1 MSMISCMVRLNL
13 GGKIPDTELKET
25 ADEYVKRGLSPDAAI
40 LRAVEEKLESAKM
53 DEASIIKTV
62 RAAYEAKG
70 GKPRVVQK
78 VEAKAEPVETDPV
91 ESKAAPNKVTGT
103 PAFKKWFG
111 ESEVIDANGEPLV
124 MYHGTS
130 SGGFSTFDTYA
141 SNYGLMGMGG
151 YFTAD
156 PHVASS
162 YTTKG
167 KGDAPTVYPVY
178 LSIKHPLHMDAKAD
192 AEKWKNQFDGIEDF
206 HEGGDT
212 NESWYR
218 AAEDLMGD
226 QRLPKWEGAE
236 AMQDGLRTM
245 GYDGIEHTGG
255 GRVAA
260 DGVRHQV
267 YIAFDPEQIKS
278 ATGNGG
284 EFDGSNP
291 DIMASRRLA
300 DSSRDLVITHNLTED
315 NLLHAEK
322 MGGIAVP
329 SLSVTRHDSTL
340 EGFGGITLIG
350 SRDLADPKGYA
361 STKVFGAD
369 IYSPRYPDVS
379 HKLDRLAVKNVNRAI
394 DGAREALG
402 LRELSAHDI
411 SSVRD
416 LADSTLVRYQTL
428 LDMGVKVD
436 PVRREDGTIDSW
448 ATENAVRRAVADNN
462 AYGAVDKKAKDILA
476 KSGAEERIFQGYTS
490 SGNQKY
496 VPHTL
501 ENVVK
506 ILKKELRGG
515 ESFNYGV
522 GSIRSK
528 FTPQF
533 KSIEQIQKAKDK
545 LVSKSQMDAV
555 KDEINK
561 EFDGLAD
568 SLKPFHSQGNSF
580 GFGDTVSAMMGD
592 AATMGLPRA
601 LEANGFKGVTPEA
614 MVPVRDFLEKLRDMP
629 TQYFEAKILR
639 DVDLSEFSGAVIPKD
654 TSPEARAALE
664 KRGIP
669 FKEYGSESERAA
681 AVSDFS
687 RELDAKNGDVM
698 FSRGFDPERRQL
710 LAAAAG
716 AALSAG
722 ARAGD
727 VNVGKAAP
735 IDPAVFSSHVT
746 PDVERILRDAGQGG
760 LNGAATLRKAMLA
773 ISESGPK
780 QLRPLAA
787 QIERLLPKDGVQL
800 TIDDTSRLNLHGLVR
815 LSPSVHMTLLTAEGR
830 TGLTYE
836 TLLHEALHV
845 AVAARYKS
853 LSVGME
859 RENDGVTG
867 LKVPRAADA
876 LRQFHDVWSEFKDA
890 TGAENFADRQLAM
903 VVGEA
908 RANPDE
914 FFVRALTDPTLQR
927 YLAGKH
933 YEGQTLWQRFKDW
946 VKTSLLG
953 IPKSGTAPSWLD
965 AALTASHDL
974 SHAMEADKAD
984 FSRMGALARVDG
996 PYAMESRMAEP
1007 PENRD
1012 ADDPQKRAL
1021 SRIIGVPKEMLAS
1034 VVFNARMMVVP
1045 MAAGAEKAM
1054 VIAKD
1059 FMNGNRRAQAQWN
1072 AFDKVLRANY
1082 SEDQLKK
1089 MWVAADQ
1096 ENDLRRDGNTSK
1108 TLGLA
1113 SLDAGER
1120 KTVELLH
1127 QYGEQLWNKAKDA
1140 GLVTGDGVDFWTPRV
1155 AARIVEDGTAE
1166 SIRQPVSEF
1175 SKDAKN
1181 LKTSASSTKER
1192 KYATTAESEAA
1203 LKGAAGDDAE
1213 YVKNIRVMPMA
1224 MAQLERAIAGR
1235 TLVNQIRAHGKL
1247 AGEELLSDEGKPNFV
1262 TFDHPALKQWRPKM
1276 DWAPV
1281 EPGLIEQRGYEVR
1294 KDGVYRA
1301 GEKLASYRIQDGE
1314 VQKLGPMLDS
1324 DGKAV
1329 MESSPLYV
1337 RKDFAGPLK
1346 AVFTKDPGA
1355 VYQGLMALKGGIT
1368 SMIMVSPLTHN
1379 LVIWGKAMPTMIS
1392 TMGWKN
1398 NLKNAGS
1405 LGLHAYFVGH
1415 TARADHALMG
1425 ELVDAGL
1432 VPVSG
1437 RGMNQDVAAI
1447 ANGIQPGRSMTARA
1461 AGAAFDLVSKNAG
1474 DNARKAVDAA
1484 GEFWHEKL
1492 LWDRVADMQAGM
1504 AVMMRTSLMDKG
1516 LDQRTASL
1524 VASHFANRYAGM
1536 IPAEAMSQLA
1546 HVTLNL
1552 SLFSKT
1558 FTMTNLGAY
1567 KDLIG
1572 GLPKDVQAQIR
1583 LRTFELQRALG
1594 KGEVE
1599 ANDAANADLAKVQ
1612 RIARAK
1618 AATVLVLDIAA
1629 MTSIASITQALWQGQ
1644 SGQQIA
1650 DDFKERLAKLG
1661 HKIKDDPMA
1670 IIGHPLDA
1678 LSSLSQTSDNP
1689 YGREDRVRLGEDEH
1703 GNSYYGRLPV
1713 GKVGEE
1719 LKQYSNLDS
1728 GLHLLHN
1735 KMSTFLRPI
1744 ADLTAKEDFSGKRI
1758 INPHDNGLKQVAA
1771 FGAYWVKSQLP
1782 LEDLAA
1788 LSHVARGDADTMDK
1802 LKLMGTA
1809 TGLSVGKLSGGDA
1822 VAEMRHQNQE
1832 QAADLRDVLPDV
1844 REAIRRDDIDKARQ
1858 LLEDAGQTP
1867 REIQSTIKRLD
1878 NPGKVSPQQLRK
1890 FNAHSTDDEREK
1902 LDRMRS
1908 R

>member
-40 LRAVEEKLESAKM
+40 LRAVEEKLEAAKM

-70 GKPRVVQK
+70 GKPRVVPK
-78 VEAKAEPVETDPV
+78 VEAKAEP
-91 ESKAAPNKVTGT
+91 AGVTAT

-111 ESEVIDANGEPLV
+111 ESKVIDADGNPMV
-124 MYHGTS
+124 VYHGTRGDITNFAPEKGAELS
-130 SGGFSTFDTYA
+130 PFSMG
-141 SNYGLMGMGG
+141 NKGL
-151 YFTAD
+151 YFTKSISLAEAYARSRD
-156 PHVASS
+156 
-162 YTTKG
+162 G
-167 KGDAPTVYPVY
+167 KRDTEGGNIMPVY
-178 LSIKHPLHMDAKAD
+178 LRIERPMVIEKGAD
-192 AEKWKNQFDGIEDF
+192 FD
-206 HEGGDT
+206 
-212 NESWYR
+212 
-218 AAEDLMGD
+218 
-226 QRLPKWEGAE
+226 E
-236 AMQDGLRTM
+236 AMSSAYLSAERIAELKAQ
-245 GYDGIEHTGG
+245 GYDGIMNHSAKEF
-255 GRVAA
+255 V
-260 DGVRHQV
+260 
-267 YIAFDPEQIKS
+267 AFDPEQIKS

-291 DIMASRRLA
+291 DIMASRA
-300 DSSRDLVITHNLTED
+300 
-315 NLLHAEK
+315 
-322 MGGIAVP
+322 
-329 SLSVTRHDSTL
+329 
-340 EGFGGITLIG
+340 
-350 SRDLADPKGYA
+350 
-361 STKVFGAD
+361 
-369 IYSPRYPDVS
+369 
-379 HKLDRLAVKNVNRAI
+379 
-394 DGAREALG
+394 
-402 LRELSAHDI
+402 
-411 SSVRD
+411 
-416 LADSTLVRYQTL
+416 
-428 LDMGVKVD
+428 
-436 PVRREDGTIDSW
+436 DGTPDNP
-448 ATENAVRRAVADNN
+448 ARRN
-462 AYGAVDKKAKDILA
+462 L
-476 KSGAEERIFQGYTS
+476 
-490 SGNQKY
+490 
-496 VPHTL
+496 
-501 ENVVK
+501 
-506 ILKKELRGG
+506 
-515 ESFNYGV
+515 
-522 GSIRSK
+522 
-528 FTPQF
+528 
-533 KSIEQIQKAKDK
+533 
-545 LVSKSQMDAV
+545 
-555 KDEINK
+555 
-561 EFDGLAD
+561 
-568 SLKPFHSQGNSF
+568 
-580 GFGDTVSAMMGD
+580 
-592 AATMGLPRA
+592 
-601 LEANGFKGVTPEA
+601 
-614 MVPVRDFLEKLRDMP
+614 
-629 TQYFEAKILR
+629 
-639 DVDLSEFSGAVIPKD
+639 
-654 TSPEARAALE
+654 
-664 KRGIP
+664 
-669 FKEYGSESERAA
+669 
-681 AVSDFS
+681 
-687 RELDAKNGDVM
+687 
-698 FSRGFDPERRQL
+698 L
-710 LAAAAG
+710 LAAAA
-716 AALSAG
+716 AAMPDG

-727 VNVGKAAP
+727 VKAGKAAP
-735 IDPAVFSSHVT
+735 IDPAVLSSRVT
-746 PDVERILRDAGQGG
+746 PDVERILRDAGTGG

-780 QLRPLAA
+780 ELRPLAA

-830 TGLTYE
+830 TGLSYE

-867 LKVPRAADA
+867 LKAPRAAEA

-890 TGAENFADRQLAM
+890 TGAEKFADRQLAM

-927 YLAGKH
+927 YLTGKQ

-996 PYAMESRMAEP
+996 PLAMHSRMAEP
-1007 PENRD
+1007 DDARD

-1021 SRIIGVPKEMLAS
+1021 SKFIGVPKEMLSSA
-1034 VVFNARMMVVP
+1034 VFNARMMVVP

-1127 QYGEQLWNKAKDA
+1127 QYGEQLWAKAKDA

-1203 LKGAAGDDAE
+1203 LKGAAGEDAE

-1247 AGEELLSDEGKPNFV
+1247 AGEELLSNEGKPNFV
-1262 TFDHPALKQWRPKM
+1262 TFDHPALKQWRPRM

-1281 EPGLIEQRGYEVR
+1281 EPGLIEQRGYEVK

-1346 AVFTKDPGA
+1346 AVFTRDPGA

-1447 ANGIQPGRSMTARA
+1447 ANGIQPGRSMTAKA
-1461 AGAAFDLVSKNAG
+1461 AGAVLDLVSKNAG
-1474 DNARKAVDAA
+1474 DNARKAVDTA

-1536 IPAEAMSQLA
+1536 IPAEAMSQAA

-1583 LRTFELQRALG
+1583 MRTFEIQRALG
-1594 KGEVE
+1594 KGEVD
-1599 ANDAANADLAKVQ
+1599 ANDAADKSLKTAQAITRK
-1612 RIARAK
+1612 K
-1618 AATVLVLDIAA
+1618 AAAVLVLDIAA
-1629 MTSIASITQALWQGQ
+1629 MTTVASLAQALWQGQ
-1644 SGQQIA
+1644 NGQQIT
-1650 DDFKERLAKLG
+1650 DDFNERLAKLG
-1661 HKIKDDPMA
+1661 HKIKEDPTS
-1670 IIGHPLDA
+1670 IIPFIGHPIDM

-1689 YGREDRVRLGEDEH
+1689 YGREDRVRLGEDEQ

-1719 LKQYSNLDS
+1719 LKQYSNMS
-1728 GLHLLHN
+1728 TGMHLLHN

-1744 ADLTAKEDFSGKRI
+1744 ADLTANEDFSGKRV
-1758 INPHDNGLKQVAA
+1758 INPRDNILKQVAA
-1771 FGAYWVKSQLP
+1771 FGAYWIKSQLP

-1822 VAEMRHQNQE
+1822 VAEIRHQNQE

-1890 FNAHSTDDEREK
+1890 FNAHSTDTEREK